1 MSFDLRSIIVYI
13 FGLFLF
19 FMCIKLFKKPL
30 IWIFRLMISCI
41 IGIGILLL
49 FNLIFQ
55 KAGFTLALN
64 PFNAVTIGVLGV
76 SGACFAM
83 RVVMFSIAAVLR

>member
-30 IWIFRLMISCI
+30 IWIFRLMFSCI
-41 IGIGILLL
+41 IGFGILLL

-55 KAGFTLALN
+55 KSGFTLALN

-76 SGACFAM
+76 PGLVLLCVLSCFA
-83 RVVMFSIAAVLR
+83 

>member
-55 KAGFTLALN
+55 KSGFTLALDRK
-64 PFNAVTIGVLGV
+64 
-76 SGACFAM
+76 S
-83 RVVMFSIAAVLR
+83 VV